1 MLSFIIAGLVSGAV
15 YGLAGVGLVLTY
27 KTSGVFNFAHGALAT
42 IAAYAFY
49 FLHVQQGL
57 NWPLSALI
65 VLVVVGPVL
74 GFLLAGLARALAGAS
89 LALRVTST
97 VGILLIV
104 QAAFTIIYGTQ
115 QNRAVPS
122 FLPTG
127 TVTIFGANVTYEKII
142 IFAVALISTAGL
154 YVFFRVTR
162 TGMAMRAVVE
172 DSALLDLSG
181 TSPGR
186 ARRLSWIIGV
196 EFATLSG
203 LLLASAVPLTGT
215 TLTFLVVQ
223 AFGAA
228 AIGAFTSLP
237 ITFIGGIGIGVAGAL
252 ATKYFTSGI
261 LAEVPA
267 SLPFIVL
274 FVVLVVFPKRWLAS
288 QIPVR
293 PMRRETWTTPWPF
306 QVVVGVAMLVFF
318 ITVPGW
324 SGFHLGDWTIALT
337 MVMLFLSL
345 GLLVRTSGQVSL
357 CHVTF
362 TAIGAAAFSHLAVDH
377 HWPWLV
383 ALLGAGVIAMPI
395 GALLVIPAIR
405 LGGLYLAL
413 ATLGFGIAVAQM
425 FYTSKYM
432 FGELGLGLSMP
443 RPNVTIGWDLTSD
456 KGFYY
461 LCLVFLVATSLF
473 VVGLNRSRL
482 GRLLRGM
489 ADSPVALATN
499 GASVNV
505 TRVLVFCVS
514 AFLAAIAGALAGMS
528 QLTVTGDSYQPIV
541 SLTYLALIVI
551 CTGNAPWYALQAGL
565 GLAVIPSYLTSVN
578 TSNWLMI
585 LFGGSAILLA
595 LTPPEK
601 RGVPRWI
608 KRSLDGAFRRPPFVR
623 GGKRIAKAPSAANP
637 VKVAPLTLEV
647 NSLRVQFG
655 GLVAVDDVSFQA
667 QTGRITGLIGPN
679 GAGKTTT
686 FNACSGLNRPTNG
699 RVSINGS
706 DVSRKSPAA
715 RARRGLGRTFQQMEL
730 FDSLTVREN
739 VALGAESR
747 IAGAN
752 PLSQLLPKPMDGRN
766 VDSAVAEAMEL
777 CDLTELADTPVVGMS
792 TGQRRLVELA
802 RCLSGDYQLLLLD
815 EPSSGLDRAETLRFG
830 EILTEVVRKRGV
842 GILLVEHDMA
852 LVNDICDDVFVLEF
866 GRLIFSGTPAE
877 MMASKDVQA
886 AYLGITADHDTA
898 TETATPAPETPELQ
912 KEAQR

>member
-1 MLSFIIAGLVSGAV
+1 VLSFIIAGLVSGAV

-42 IAAYAFY
+42 VAAYAFY
-49 FLHVQQGL
+49 FLHVQHGL
-57 NWPLSALI
+57 SWPLSALI

-74 GFLLAGLARALAGAS
+74 GLLLARLAGALANAS

-115 QNRAVPS
+115 ENRAVPS
-122 FLPTG
+122 FLPTK

-142 IFAVALISTAGL
+142 IFAVALVSTAVL
-154 YVFFRVTR
+154 YVFFRVSR
-162 TGMAMRAVVE
+162 VGMAMRAVVE

-181 TSPGR
+181 TNPGR
-186 ARRLSWIIGV
+186 ARQLAWIIGV

-237 ITFIGGIGIGVAGAL
+237 ITFAGGIGIGVAGAL
-252 ATKYFTSGI
+252 ATKYFTSGV
-261 LAEVPA
+261 LSEVPA

-274 FVVLVVFPKRWLAS
+274 VLVLVLFPRRWLAS

-293 PMRRETWTTPWPF
+293 PTQRETWTTPWPV
-306 QVVVGVAMLVFF
+306 QVGCGIALLVFF
-318 ITVPGW
+318 ITVPSW

-377 HWPWLV
+377 HWPWLL

-413 ATLGFGIAVAQM
+413 ATLGFGIAVSQM
-425 FYTSKYM
+425 FYTSSWM
-432 FGELGLGLSMP
+432 FGELGLGLNMP
-443 RPNVTIGWDLTSD
+443 RPTVNIGMDLSSD
-456 KGFYY
+456 NGFYY
-461 LCLVFLVATSLF
+461 LCLVFTVATALF
-473 VVGLNRSRL
+473 VVVLNRSRL

-514 AFLAAIAGALAGMS
+514 AFIAAVAGALAGMA

-565 GLAVIPSYLTSVN
+565 GLAIVPSYLTSVN
-578 TSNWLMI
+578 TANYLQL
-585 LFGGSAILLA
+585 LFGAFAILLA

-601 RGVPRWI
+601 RGAPAWVR
-608 KRSLDGAFRRPPFVR
+608 KGLDAAFRRPPFVR
-623 GGKRIAKAPSAANP
+623 GKRVVVASTGSEP
-637 VKVAPLTLEV
+637 VKVAPLTLAV
-647 NSLRVQFG
+647 DGLRVQFG
-655 GLVAVDDVSFQA
+655 GLVAVDEVTLEA

-686 FNACSGLNRPTNG
+686 FNACSGLNRPSRG
-699 RVSINGS
+699 RVSINAT
-706 DVSRKSPAA
+706 DVSRQTPAS

-747 IAGAN
+747 LAGVN
-752 PLSQLLPKPMDGRN
+752 PLTHLLPKPLDRRKIG
-766 VDSAVAEAMEL
+766 DAVAQAMEL
-777 CDLTELADTPVVGMS
+777 CGLTELADMPVVGMS

-830 EILTEVVRKRGV
+830 EILVDVVRRRGV

-852 LVNDICDDVFVLEF
+852 LVNDICDDIYVLEF

-877 MMASKDVQA
+877 MTASKEVQA
-886 AYLGITADHDTA
+886 AYLGTTTEAADAVPEAA
-898 TETATPAPETPELQ
+898 TSAPHEPDLHT
-912 KEAQR
+912 EAQR